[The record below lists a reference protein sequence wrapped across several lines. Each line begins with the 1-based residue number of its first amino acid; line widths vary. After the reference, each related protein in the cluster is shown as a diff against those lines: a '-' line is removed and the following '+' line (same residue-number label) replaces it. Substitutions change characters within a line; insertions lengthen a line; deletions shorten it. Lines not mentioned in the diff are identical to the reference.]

1 MPVHVHLAAVV
12 AWSGWVAC
20 PGVGPAVAPG
30 CRRGAAISAGDIP
43 ELLALGVAA
52 VFAPGTP
59 TREITD
65 WVHTR
70 PGRAAV

>member
-1 MPVHVHLAAVV
+1 M
-12 AWSGWVAC
+12 
-20 PGVGPAVAPG
+20 APG